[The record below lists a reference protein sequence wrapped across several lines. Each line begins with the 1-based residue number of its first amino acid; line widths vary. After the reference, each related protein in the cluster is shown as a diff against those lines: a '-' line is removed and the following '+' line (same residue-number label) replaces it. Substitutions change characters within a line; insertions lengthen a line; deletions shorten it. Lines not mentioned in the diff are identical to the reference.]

1 MAIIKSWLCKAR
13 IELKPAR
20 LTIHLWLAPILL
32 LLTSTRRNLF
42 LFTQNLILT
51 SQKSWRCGLV
61 ACQGTTRATAR
72 SSSSGSGGFEGRVG
86 EQGGQT
92 PAQSSSRQEL
102 YNVHG
107 TLANIFLNCIESL
120 NANGQLDMQGKPCNK
135 KCSIYSDPL
144 SCYRQIK
151 FPIKE
156 IFCISLKKFRHHK
169 AKHP

>member
-1 MAIIKSWLCKAR
+1 MWSWWVRILMTTIKPWLCKAK

-32 LLTSTRRNLF
+32 LLTTTRRNLL

-72 SSSSGSGGFEGRVG
+72 SSGSGSGGFEGRIVG

-107 TLANIFLNCIESL
+107 TLSNIFLNCIESL
-120 NANGQLDMQGKPCNK
+120 NANGHADCRGSPAIK
-135 KCSIYSDPL
+135 SAFHGGPL
-144 SCYRQIK
+144 SC
-151 FPIKE
+151 
-156 IFCISLKKFRHHK
+156 
-169 AKHP
+169 